1 MTMKSLV
8 RRFVMVLGL
17 ISLTTLCSAAEFQWV
32 TATPESQGMS
42 SLKLAALRDD
52 LAARKTTGLLVIRND
67 KIVCEWYAPGQS
79 AASKHGTASM
89 AKAIVGGVSL
99 AVAMSDGRI
108 ALDDRAAKF
117 IPQWRDD
124 PRKSCIAIRDL
135 GSHTSGIEDAE
146 EGGLPHEKL
155 SGWKGDFWK
164 RLDPPR
170 DPFTIARD
178 VAPVLFDPGRKM
190 QYSNPG
196 IAMLTYAVTASLRNG
211 PHKDIRTLLRERV
224 MRPIGVPDEEWS
236 IGYGQTFVVDGLP
249 LVASWGGGSYTA
261 RAVAR
266 IGRLMLREGDW
277 DGQQLI
283 SPGAVHQVTR
293 DVGTPGNCGIGWWS
307 NNEGECAKLPRD
319 AFWGSG
325 AGHQIV
331 LVVPSLNLIAVRN
344 GELIAAAAS
353 EPSQYHEPVRR
364 YLFEPLVDA
373 ITGNAVQ
380 LPGGS
385 VKAEGLGDGST
396 PSAEGHR
403 QASLDAATRIENA
416 ARAQTRP
423 HRAAWM
429 QEARWG
435 VMTHYLADWKAREA
449 KEEMTV
455 GKWNEMIS
463 HFDVEG
469 LAEQLKSV
477 GAGYYLITIGQNS
490 GYYLSPNATYDRF
503 VGIQPSKCARRDLIA
518 DLCAAMHK
526 RGIKLMV
533 YLPAGAPGGDATAWQ
548 TLQWQNGPNRNRE
561 FQLKWEQVIRE
572 WSTRWGRN
580 VSGWWFDGCY
590 WPNTTYRTDEPPNFA
605 SFAAAARAGNP
616 DSIIAFNPGVVPRI
630 LSVTPH
636 EDYTAGEINDPNR
649 VEIRRAVDGKIDGTQ
664 VHILS
669 YLGRT
674 WGMGSPRF
682 ATEQVVRWSQR
693 IRKQG
698 GAITWDVPI
707 QASGLIAQPFLDQLT
722 VVGQTLSSR

>member
-1 MTMKSLV
+1 M
-8 RRFVMVLGL
+8 
-17 ISLTTLCSAAEFQWV
+17 A
-32 TATPESQGMS
+32 ATPASQGMS
-42 SLKLAALRDD
+42 SQKLAALRDD
-52 LAARKTTGLLVIRND
+52 LAARKTTGLLIVRND

-89 AKAIVGGVSL
+89 AKAIVGGLSL

-108 ALDDRAAKF
+108 ALDDPAAKF
-117 IPQWRDD
+117 IPQWKDN
-124 PRKSCIAIRDL
+124 PRKSRITIRHL

-146 EGGLPHEKL
+146 ADNLPHEKL
-155 SGWKGDFWK
+155 TGWKGDFWK
-164 RLDPPR
+164 RLNPPR

-178 VAPVLFDPGRKM
+178 AAPVLFEPGEKM

-196 IAMLTYAVTASLRNG
+196 IAMLTYAVTASLRDS

-224 MRPIGVPDEEWS
+224 MRPIGVPDDEYS

-249 LVASWGGGSYTA
+249 LAGSWGGGAYTA

-277 DGQQLI
+277 DGRQLI
-283 SPGAVHQVTR
+283 SPDAVQQVTR
-293 DVGTPGNCGIGWWS
+293 DAGTPGNCGIGWW
-307 NNEGECAKLPRD
+307 NNNDGAYAKLPRD

-344 GELIAAAAS
+344 GELLAPAAS

-364 YLFEPLVDA
+364 FLFDPLVDA
-373 ITGNAVQ
+373 VT
-380 LPGGS
+380 
-385 VKAEGLGDGST
+385 T
-396 PSAEGHR
+396 
-403 QASLDAATRIENA
+403 TTENTE
-416 ARAQTRP
+416 RAQSAP

-435 VMTHYLADWKAREA
+435 VMTHYLADWKARELG
-449 KEEMTV
+449 EPMTV
-455 GKWNEMIS
+455 EKWNGLMD

-490 GYYLSPNATYDRF
+490 GYYLSPNATYDRL
-503 VGIQPSKCARRDLIA
+503 VGIQPSKCARRDLVA
-518 DLCAAMHK
+518 DLSEALNK
-526 RGIKLMV
+526 QGIKLMV
-533 YLPAGAPGGDATAWQ
+533 YLPAGAPGGDPPARKA
-548 TLQWQNGPNRNRE
+548 LEWQNGPYRNRE

-572 WSTRWGRN
+572 WSTRWGSK
-580 VSGWWFDGCY
+580 VAGWWFDGCY
-590 WPNTTYRTDEPPNFA
+590 WPNAMYRSDTAPNFA

-616 DSIIAFNPGVVPRI
+616 QAVVAFNPGVVPRI

-636 EDYTAGEINDPNR
+636 EDYTAGEINDPDR
-649 VEIRRAVDGKIDGTQ
+649 VEIRRAVNGKIDGTQ

-669 YLGRT
+669 FLGEK
-674 WGMGSPRF
+674 WGTGSPRF
-682 ATEQVVRWSQR
+682 ATEQVVKWSQD

-707 QASGLIAQPFLDQLT
+707 QASGLIAQPFIDQLAA
-722 VVGQTLSSR
+722 VGKALR